1 MQNCW
6 GFIDGTVCP
15 VYRPQKTQRIIYNE
29 HKKIR
34 AIKFQSVIAP
44 NGLIAVLDD
53 PYEGRKHNSGM
64 LTDSGLFTRL
74 KNISFDQCNQ
84 PLSVYGDPAYL
95 LRVHLQRPFKNT
107 AAGLTPEHINYKN
120 AMSQVLTSVE
130 LVFGNIL
137 NYFGFL
143 DFKKNL
149 KNWA

>member
-15 VYRPQKTQRIIYNE
+15 VYRPQKTQRIIYNG

-95 LRVHLQRPFKNT
+95 LRVHL
-107 AAGLTPEHINYKN
+107 
-120 AMSQVLTSVE
+120 
-130 LVFGNIL
+130 
-137 NYFGFL
+137 
-143 DFKKNL
+143 
-149 KNWA
+149 